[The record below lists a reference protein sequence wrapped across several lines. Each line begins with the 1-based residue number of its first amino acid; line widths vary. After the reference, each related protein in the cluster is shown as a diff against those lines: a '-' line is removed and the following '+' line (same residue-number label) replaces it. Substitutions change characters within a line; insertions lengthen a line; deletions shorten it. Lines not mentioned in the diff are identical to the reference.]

1 MKARLLPL
9 MIISLICGCSESRN
23 NDYSPENFN
32 VIRLADGVYACI
44 HKPGGRAIGNSG
56 LVDNGESTIIFDTFL
71 SPDAAE
77 EMLRLVGELKL
88 SPVKYVIN
96 SHFDN
101 DHVRGNQVFPPDVK
115 IISTKRTAELIA
127 EEEPKA
133 IAAERIYAPKQVEY
147 FDSLEH
153 AIKGDTSSG
162 DYMTI
167 KLMKPYFEELAES
180 HIKIKTRVPDTYIDK
195 EMRLDG
201 SKLKVVLIDK
211 GKGHT
216 ESDLIM
222 YLPEKEILFAGDL
235 LFNEAHPYLGYGY
248 TEELKERLAELEIM
262 KPLIIVPGHGDP
274 GGTEMIRTMAEYIE
288 ELEGIV
294 KEMRDAGQTAEDID
308 RVPLPEKYHSWIV
321 GNYFYTNLKYLFSC
335 RDD

>member
-1 MKARLLPL
+1 LPL
-9 MIISLICGCSESRN
+9 LLIALICGCSEKRN
-23 NDYSPENFN
+23 NDYSPENFH
-32 VIRLADGVYACI
+32 VIMLAEGVYACI

-56 LVDNGESTIIFDTFL
+56 IVDNGEATIIFDTFL

-101 DHVRGNQVFPPDVK
+101 DHIRGNQVFPPDVR

-147 FDSLEH
+147 YDSLES
-153 AIKGDTSSG
+153 AIKGYTSSAF
-162 DYMTI
+162 YMTI

-180 HIKIKTRVPDTYIDK
+180 HIKIRTRVPDTYIFE

-201 SKLKVVLIDK
+201 SRLKVVLVDK

-222 YLPEKEILFAGDL
+222 YLPEEKILFAGDL

-274 GGTEMIRTMAEYIE
+274 GGTEMIRSMADYIE
-288 ELEGIV
+288 ELERIV
-294 KEMRDAGQTAEDID
+294 REIKDAGQNAEDID
-308 RVPLPEKYHSWIV
+308 NIPLPEKYRSWIV
-321 GNYFYTNLKYLFSC
+321 GNYFYSNLRYLFSC
-335 RDD
+335 QGN